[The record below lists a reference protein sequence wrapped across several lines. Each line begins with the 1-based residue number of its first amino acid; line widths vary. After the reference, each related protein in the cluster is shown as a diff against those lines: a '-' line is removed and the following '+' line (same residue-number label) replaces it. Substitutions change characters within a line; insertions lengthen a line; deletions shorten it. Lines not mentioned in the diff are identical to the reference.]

1 MMVTVMN
8 PTRVIILV
16 IIINIVVAII
26 SRNGIIIIIIV
37 VAVVFAMITTTRV
50 IVSNT
55 LPYNQLPSIVTRAYK
70 NVPRPYNRACRL

>member
-1 MMVTVMN
+1 MVTGMN

-16 IIINIVVAII
+16 IIINIVVIII
-26 SRNGIIIIIIV
+26 SRNGIIIIVV

-55 LPYNQLPSIVTRAYK
+55 LPYNQLSTIATRSYYFFA
-70 NVPRPYNRACRL
+70 RPYNLACRL